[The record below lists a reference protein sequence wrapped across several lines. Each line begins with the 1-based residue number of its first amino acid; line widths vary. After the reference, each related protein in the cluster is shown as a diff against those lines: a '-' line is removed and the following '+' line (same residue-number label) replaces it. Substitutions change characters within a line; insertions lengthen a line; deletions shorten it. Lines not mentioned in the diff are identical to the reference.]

1 MKNHPHE
8 PLILFDDVCNL
19 CNSSV
24 LFIIKYDTNSQ
35 FKFASLQSDA
45 AKRVLLHNKEETF
58 KLNSIVLIKDGK
70 RFDKSTA
77 ILQIFSVL
85 GGIFHLTKI
94 FYIIPKSIRDHLYNF
109 IARKRYKW
117 FGKRAKC
124 SIPSARLKSRFID

>member
-8 PLILFDDVCNL
+8 PLILFDGVCNL

-45 AKRVLLHNKEETF
+45 AKRVLLHKKKEIL

-70 RFDKSTA
+70 CFEKSTA
-77 ILQIFSVL
+77 ILQILSVL
-85 GGIFHLTKI
+85 GGMFYLTKI
-94 FYIIPKSIRDHLYNF
+94 FYIIPKSIRDHLYDL